1 MAGGLLGCKP
11 DPSEGILGLDHA
23 VLAVGFG
30 KETGRHCSS
39 TIEIETFEEQNIK
52 IVKICWVATFL
63 KG

>member
-30 KETGRHCSS
+30 KETGSNAEHHRNRD
-39 TIEIETFEEQNIK
+39 I
-52 IVKICWVATFL
+52 
-63 KG
+63 